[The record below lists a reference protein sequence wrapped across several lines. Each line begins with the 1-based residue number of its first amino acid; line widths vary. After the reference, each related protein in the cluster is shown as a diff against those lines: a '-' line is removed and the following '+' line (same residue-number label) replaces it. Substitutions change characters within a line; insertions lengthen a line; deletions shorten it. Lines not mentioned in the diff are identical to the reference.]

1 VGVTSLV
8 IGDLWV
14 ETDVTSLMSR
24 NLWEEM
30 DVHQ

>member
-1 VGVTSLV
+1 MGVSSLV

>member
-1 VGVTSLV
+1 MGVTSLV